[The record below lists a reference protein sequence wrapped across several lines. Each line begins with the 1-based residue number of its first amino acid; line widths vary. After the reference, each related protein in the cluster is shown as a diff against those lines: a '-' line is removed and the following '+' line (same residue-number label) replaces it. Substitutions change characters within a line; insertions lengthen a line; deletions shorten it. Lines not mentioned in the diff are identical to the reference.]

1 MPRGV
6 IFRHPILAGLVAVL
20 LLAPALGAP
29 AFAQSW
35 PTRPVRLVVPFAPG
49 GATDVTARIIA
60 DPLSRVWG
68 ETVVVENKP
77 GAGTNLGNEAVAK
90 STPDGYTM
98 LLASASLTTGRNL
111 YKSLPYEIADLA
123 PVSLVC
129 TFPLLVLA
137 PPSSPAKSL
146 AEFVALARANPGKF
160 SYATPG
166 LGTTPHLAGELL
178 KQMAGID
185 MTHVPY
191 RGDAPALT
199 DTMAGRVDLQIGGTS
214 MLEQVRGGQ
223 VRALAVTTTQRSPMA
238 PELPAVAETVPG
250 YDVPTW
256 YALFVAAK
264 TPRDIIA
271 KMNRDVG
278 RVLADPAIQARFAQI
293 SMVAG
298 GSTPDA
304 LAALVDSDIKKWGAV
319 IKAANITLDP

>member
-1 MPRGV
+1 MPNGPKSRRRALV
-6 IFRHPILAGLVAVL
+6 VLIAMLA
-20 LLAPALGAP
+20 LAPFAAP
-29 AFAQSW
+29 AHAQSW

-49 GATDVTARIIA
+49 GATDVTARIIS
-60 DPLSRVWG
+60 DPLTRVWG

-111 YKSLPYEIADLA
+111 YKSLPYEISDLA

-129 TFPLLVLA
+129 QFPLLVLA
-137 PPSSPAKSL
+137 PPKSPAKTL
-146 AEFVALARANPGKF
+146 AEFVALARANPAKF

-199 DTMAGRVDLQIGGTS
+199 DTMAGRVDLQIGGSS
-214 MLEQVRGGQ
+214 MLEQVRSGQ
-223 VRALAVTTTQRSPMA
+223 VRALAVTTIQRSPLV
-238 PELPAVAETVPG
+238 PELAAVSETVPG

-264 TPRDIIA
+264 TPPDIIA

-278 RVLADPAIQARFAQI
+278 RVLAEPAIKARFAQI

-298 GSTPDA
+298 GSTPEA